1 MHQNH
6 QSNSFCARTTA
17 FQEYLA
23 SFTIFDMQ
31 YISFKKAMGILYFIS
46 TVTRDTKCFIHVT
59 GKSNKEISRSFL
71 SSVILHNCNH
81 ASLIT
86 TKLCHHSKHPYLYFL
101 GVFSNLLTFI
111 AKAAKPAIFAFARTF
126 PRDVVTRSVIIAI
139 PTLLPA
145 LLSERFVVT
154 LLRKYEENVWSL

>member
-46 TVTRDTKCFIHVT
+46 TVTRDTKCFIYVT
-59 GKSNKEISRSFL
+59 GKSNKEISRS
-71 SSVILHNCNH
+71 VILSNCNP

-101 GVFSNLLTFI
+101 GVFFNLLTFI
-111 AKAAKPAIFAFARTF
+111 AKAANPSIFAFARTF
-126 PRDVVTRSVIIAI
+126 PCDVVTRSVVIAI